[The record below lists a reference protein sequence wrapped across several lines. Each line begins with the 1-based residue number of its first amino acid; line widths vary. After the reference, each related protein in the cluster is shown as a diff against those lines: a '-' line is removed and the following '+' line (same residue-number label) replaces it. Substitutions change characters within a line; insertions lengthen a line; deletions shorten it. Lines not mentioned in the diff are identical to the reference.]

1 MSRQRASKP
10 KVRSGCL
17 TCKFVIPA
25 GIKPN
30 SPLNLPTGLVTLNVT
45 RRSPCAPGMVLYSY
59 ILAVMIKSR
68 HPGLA
73 CLIGLLSHRPKL
85 ESLQLIDIDASSAGE
100 SALMSSVLHLSL
112 AEPTIR
118 QAIAALGSLHEQATA
133 AKLQPLRQNAL
144 TPGLPNKLYNKA
156 IRYLIEKLTTDP
168 HDIQLVAI
176 VNVLFIC
183 FEYFQGNLEAAASHI
198 RSGIN
203 LLNSWRQTSR
213 KQLGRPW
220 GKQYDSHEA
229 NFMETEIGPL
239 LSLFNINSFQ
249 WDVDMG
255 TTLLLNPVDA
265 EGNVILPES
274 FESIEEARVALL
286 DLIASASLQF
296 QQYDSPFNQQERSD
310 TQLSIIKELVT
321 YDRTQW
327 NSKFDDLVRCKE
339 RTWTESEQ
347 RAADAVKIMS
357 FGFDCQIGSYQQE
370 CFPMDW
376 ATNRS
381 AYDLAVMTRLSN
393 LSSDATRSTD
403 DLSKAFSLDFG
414 MAFPLHSVAWRSSWS
429 HIDRHGLDLRSRIA
443 QPELLETTKPYNSIS
458 YRMKELERLYLDSTP
473 QAALEEGHPPPRQIR
488 IHDFSVDGA
497 SQTDQG
503 QSPLFSVTFWSK
515 LDGPQGPW
523 YCLTEDMQLGP
534 TMLTENPAVS

>member
-17 TCKFVIPA
+17 TCKARHVKCDEE
-25 GIKPN
+25 KP
-30 SPLNLPTGLVTLNVT
+30 V
-45 RRSPCAPGMVLYSY
+45 CARCLLGGRTCAYGTP
-59 ILAVMIKSR
+59 KS
-68 HPGLA
+68 
-73 CLIGLLSHRPKL
+73 
-85 ESLQLIDIDASSAGE
+85 SSAVIVPLPRTLAPSPE
-100 SALMSSVLHLSL
+100 VDSTTAKALELFFLRTAPQLAGNFQQTFFQGSVLHLSL

-133 AKLQPLRQNAL
+133 DKLQPLHPNAL

-168 HDIQLVAI
+168 DNIQLVAI
-176 VNVLFIC
+176 VNILFIC
-183 FEYFQGNLEAAASHI
+183 FEYFQGNLEAASSHI

-213 KQLGRPW
+213 KQLNRPW

-249 WDVDMG
+249 WDVDTG

-265 EGNVILPES
+265 EGNVILPEK
-274 FESIEEARVALL
+274 FESIEEARAALL

-296 QQYDSPFNQQERSD
+296 QQYDSFSKQKGRSD
-310 TQLSIIKELVT
+310 GQLSIIQELVT
-321 YDRTQW
+321 YDRAQW
-327 NSKFDDLVRCKE
+327 NSKFDDLVRFKE
-339 RTWTESEQ
+339 RAWTESER

-381 AYDLAVMTRLSN
+381 AYDSAVTTRLSN

-429 HIDRHGLDLRSRIA
+429 HIERHGLNLRSRIA

-458 YRMKELERLYLDSTP
+458 FRMKELEQLYLDSTP
-473 QAALEEGHPPPRQIR
+473 QAALEQGHPPPRQLR

-497 SQTDQG
+497 SQAAHGRCPSFT
-503 QSPLFSVTFWSK
+503 VTFWSK

-523 YCLTEDMQLGP
+523 YCLTENMHLGP
-534 TMLTENPAVS
+534 ASFTENLAES